1 MSIWKDIKFL
11 NKSYKSIIN
20 NYFLDKSGK
29 FIIND
34 NILTIDFDD
43 WGIEKFYF
51 DNNNDKYNIDDN
63 DDELFYNIIYK
74 NFRKIN
80 NIAVTLQI
88 GNWFVFKKMEHY
100 LNNFKNINVN
110 IYFVLIENIVKD
122 DIIEYLKNNY
132 KYSVIIS
139 AENRGMDIGLFLVNM
154 HFIKKNKYLH
164 KYIFKIHTKTN
175 DDFRN
180 QTLNILMGTHN
191 KIIENIKFLSKDHV
205 GMYAGNFIYKYHN
218 DKGVFESNYY
228 HLKNLVNY
236 LYNEDI
242 NTNNLEFVA
251 GTMFIV
257 KNKIFDILN
266 INNIEYLYK
275 SLNNIETLDYYWYSV
290 FYKIN
295 INQKDKIDYDYHKNI
310 KTKYPNNMAY
320 SIKTNR
326 PGLRDCMVEH
336 AMERLFGYICKKNNL
351 HIVQ

>member
-1 MSIWKDIKFL
+1 MNIWKDIKFL
-11 NKSYKSIIN
+11 NKTYKSIVN

-29 FIIND
+29 FKIENNTLI
-34 NILTIDFDD
+34 IDFDN

-51 DNNNDKYNIDDN
+51 EDNINDYNVEEN
-63 DDELFYNIIYK
+63 LFYNIIYN
-74 NFRKIN
+74 NFRIIH
-80 NIAVTLQI
+80 NIAITLQI
-88 GNWFVFKKMEHY
+88 GNWYVFKKMEHY

-110 IYFVLIENIVKD
+110 IYFVLINDIVND
-122 DIIEYLKNNY
+122 EIIEYLKNNY

-139 AENRGMDIGLFLVNM
+139 AENRGMDIGLFLVNL
-154 HFIKKNKYLH
+154 HFMKKNNINH

-180 QTLNILMGTHN
+180 QTLNILMKDHN
-191 KIIENIKFLSKDHV
+191 KIIENIKLLSSDDV
-205 GMYAGNFIYKYHN
+205 GIYAGNFIHKYSN
-218 DKGVFESNYY
+218 DRGVFESNYY

-236 LYNEDI
+236 LYNEEL

-251 GTMFIV
+251 GTMFII
-257 KNKIFDILN
+257 KSKIFDILN
-266 INNIEYLYK
+266 IHIIEYLYK

-295 INQKDKIDYDYHKNI
+295 INQKDKIENDYNRNI
-310 KTKYPNNMAY
+310 KTKYPNNMSY

-326 PGLRDCMVEH
+326 PGLRDCMIEH

-351 HIVQ
+351 NIIQ